1 MVKVG
6 VVGLQGD
13 VEEHIGG
20 AATKALKNLGGVS
33 GGEVLWLR
41 KPAQLE
47 GGVSAVIIPGGE
59 STTISRLMVKNGLLD
74 PLRKLGGGEGLP
86 IMGTCAGLIMLSR
99 EVIGATPEQR
109 FLGLLDVR
117 VNRNAYGRQVDSFEA
132 PVRLSFSDEPFPGVF
147 IRAPRIVETLS
158 DEVRPIAWLGDR
170 VVGVEEG
177 NVIGLEFHPPE
188 LTDDTRSTSTSWRR
202 RYELD
207 FRSRRISGTFLLI
220 SPKTFLFLPLERA
233 KVVT

>member
-20 AATKALKNLGGVS
+20 GGNESSEEPRGGFGGGGALAQEAG
-33 GGEVLWLR
+33 
-41 KPAQLE
+41 PAR

-188 LTDDTRSTSTSWRR
+188 LTDDTRVHE
-202 RYELD
+202 Y
-207 FRSRRISGTFLLI
+207 FLEKAI
-220 SPKTFLFLPLERA
+220 
-233 KVVT
+233 